1 MTENQIGPNKASSF
15 AWCTVG
21 TEKGHKVPIASS
33 WMGVLKDLL
42 TALMFQTQPFPR
54 CEIFL
59 SKHLCKEGRGVLTL
73 NSRDAGCDSVGFE
86 LCEFH
91 STTYSPQVSER
102 ETIHPPSK
110 KKQTCATSL
119 SFYLADGVRI
129 VLRSDLEEADKGAV
143 GLFYA
148 ESAPLSPACSL
159 RQNNAQALRQEVQN
173 RLEDLTGSQWDPWN

>member
-1 MTENQIGPNKASSF
+1 M
-15 AWCTVG
+15 G
-21 TEKGHKVPIASS
+21 TEKGHEVPIASS
-33 WMGVLKDLL
+33 WLGVLKDLL

-59 SKHLCKEGRGVLTL
+59 SKRSLQRRKGSLD
-73 NSRDAGCDSVGFE
+73 SKQRDAGCGSVGLE

-91 STTYSPQVSER
+91 SVTYSPQVAER

-129 VLRSDLEEADKGAV
+129 VLRSDLEEAEKKGAV
-143 GLFYA
+143 GPSYA

-173 RLEDLTGSQWDPWN
+173 RHWKI